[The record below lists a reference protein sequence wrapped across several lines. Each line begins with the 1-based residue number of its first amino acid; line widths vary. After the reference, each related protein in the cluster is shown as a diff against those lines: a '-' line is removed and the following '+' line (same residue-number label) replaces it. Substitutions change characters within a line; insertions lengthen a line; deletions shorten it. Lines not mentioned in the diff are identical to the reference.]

1 MTTALMVLQAII
13 SVLLIIVVLLQFGKG
28 AEAGL
33 MTAAGS
39 ESIMSS
45 STRGNIMTKIT
56 AVLAVLFLGNS
67 ILLARLQDS
76 KFQKS
81 ILDTEAPVSRPLNSD
96 AATAPAAATPAT
108 TAPAASATTTAPAA
122 TTTAPA
128 AKTAPAAPAKTETT
142 APTTAPA
149 AK

>member
-1 MTTALMVLQAII
+1 MTTSLMILQAVI
-13 SVLLIIVVLLQFGKG
+13 SVFLIITVLLQFGKG

-45 STRGNIMTKIT
+45 STRGNVMTKIT

-81 ILDTEAPVSRPLNSD
+81 LLDSEAPVARPLNSD
-96 AATAPAAATPAT
+96 AAQAAPGAQGAAAPT
-108 TAPAASATTTAPAA
+108 TPAA

-128 AKTAPAAPAKTETT
+128 ANAATTTTPAAPAAA
-142 APTTAPA
+142 APTTS
-149 AK
+149 K

>member
-1 MTTALMVLQAII
+1 MTTSLMVLQAII
-13 SVLLIIVVLLQFGKG
+13 SILLIIVVLLQFGKG

-81 ILDTEAPVSRPLNSD
+81 ILDTEAPISRPLNSD
-96 AATAPAAATPAT
+96 AATAPAATAAPAT
-108 TAPAASATTTAPAA
+108 TPAA
-122 TTTAPA
+122 TT
-128 AKTAPAAPAKTETT
+128 TAPAAPAKTETT

>member
-1 MTTALMVLQAII
+1 MTTSLMVLQAII
-13 SVLLIIVVLLQFGKG
+13 SVLLIITVLLQFGKG

-45 STRGNIMTKIT
+45 STRGNIMTKMT

-67 ILLARLQDS
+67 ILLARIQDS

-81 ILDTEAPVSRPLNSD
+81 ILDSEAPIARPLNSD
-96 AATAPAAATPAT
+96 AAQTAPAAPAAPAAATPA
-108 TAPAASATTTAPAA
+108 AATAPAA
-122 TTTAPA
+122 TTTPAPVT
-128 AKTAPAAPAKTETT
+128 K
-142 APTTAPA
+142 
-149 AK
+149 

>member
-45 STRGNIMTKIT
+45 STRGNVMTKIT

-96 AATAPAAATPAT
+96 ATAPAAK
-108 TAPAASATTTAPAA
+108 APAA
-122 TTTAPA
+122 TTPAATAPATTPAAATKEAVPA
-128 AKTAPAAPAKTETT
+128 AKTETTT

>member
-1 MTTALMVLQAII
+1 MTTALMILQAIT
-13 SVLLIIVVLLQFGKG
+13 SVILIIVVLIQFGKG

-45 STRGNIMTKIT
+45 STRGNIMVKIT
-56 AVLAVLFLGNS
+56 TVLAIIFLGNS

-81 ILDTEAPVSRPLNSD
+81 LLDSEAPVARPLNTD
-96 AATAPAAATPAT
+96 A
-108 TAPAASATTTAPAA
+108 APAA
-122 TTTAPA
+122 TTVPATTPAATAAPA
-128 AKTAPAAPAKTETT
+128 ATTVPAT
-142 APTTAPA
+142 APTTT
-149 AK
+149 K

>member
-1 MTTALMVLQAII
+1 MTTALMVLQAIT
-13 SVLLIIVVLLQFGKG
+13 SVLLIITVLLQFGKG

-56 AVLAVLFLGNS
+56 AILAIVFLGNS

-81 ILDTEAPVSRPLNSD
+81 ILDTEKPVSRPLNSD
-96 AATAPAAATPAT
+96 AQQ
-108 TAPAASATTTAPAA
+108 
-122 TTTAPA
+122 
-128 AKTAPAAPAKTETT
+128 APAAPANTAAPAAST
-142 APTTAPA
+142 APTTTTPSTTPAPTTT
-149 AK
+149 K

>member
-13 SVLLIIVVLLQFGKG
+13 AVLLIITVLLQFGKG

-56 AVLAVLFLGNS
+56 AFLAILFLGNS
-67 ILLARLQDS
+67 ILLARIQDS

-81 ILDTEAPVSRPLNSD
+81 ILDTETPVSRPLNSD
-96 AATAPAAATPAT
+96 AV
-108 TAPAASATTTAPAA
+108 
-122 TTTAPA
+122 
-128 AKTAPAAPAKTETT
+128 ETT
-142 APTTAPA
+142 APVTEPATETTET
-149 AK
+149 K

>member
-1 MTTALMVLQAII
+1 MTTALMVLQALI

-56 AVLAVLFLGNS
+56 AVLAILFLGNS

-96 AATAPAAATPAT
+96 ATAPAA
-108 TAPAASATTTAPAA
+108 TAPAA
-122 TTTAPA
+122 TTTTPA
-128 AKTAPAAPAKTETT
+128 ATAPATTPAAATQAAPTKEAVPAKTETTT

>member
-1 MTTALMVLQAII
+1 MTTSLMVLQAII
-13 SVLLIIVVLLQFGKG
+13 SVLLIITVLLQFGKG

-45 STRGNIMTKIT
+45 STRGNIMTKMT

-67 ILLARLQDS
+67 ILLARIQDS

-81 ILDTEAPVSRPLNSD
+81 ILDSEAPIARPLNSD
-96 AATAPAAATPAT
+96 AAQTAPAAPAAATPA
-108 TAPAASATTTAPAA
+108 AEAAPAA
-122 TTTAPA
+122 TTTPAPVT
-128 AKTAPAAPAKTETT
+128 K
-142 APTTAPA
+142 
-149 AK
+149 

>member
-1 MTTALMVLQAII
+1 MTTSLMVLQAII
-13 SVLLIIVVLLQFGKG
+13 SVLLIITVLLQFGKG

-45 STRGNIMTKIT
+45 STRGNIMTKMT

-67 ILLARLQDS
+67 ILLARIQDS

-81 ILDTEAPVSRPLNSD
+81 ILDSEAPIARPLNSD
-96 AATAPAAATPAT
+96 AAQTAPAAPAAPAAATPAAA
-108 TAPAASATTTAPAA
+108 TAPATTTTPAPV
-122 TTTAPA
+122 T
-128 AKTAPAAPAKTETT
+128 K
-142 APTTAPA
+142 
-149 AK
+149 

>member
-1 MTTALMVLQAII
+1 MTTALMVLQAVI

-56 AVLAVLFLGNS
+56 AVLAILFLGNS

-81 ILDTEAPVSRPLNSD
+81 ILDSEAPVSRPLNSD
-96 AATAPAAATPAT
+96 AANAVNTAPGVTD
-108 TAPAASATTTAPAA
+108 PAAVPAA
-122 TTTAPA
+122 TTTPATQAAPV
-128 AKTAPAAPAKTETT
+128 TAPATK
-142 APTTAPA
+142 
-149 AK
+149 